1 MPAPAAHRRVRS
13 LRYLFAA
20 ATALGLLAAS
30 CGGDEA
36 APATPAPTAVVAA
49 TSTPAATV
57 TETASATATP
67 TPSPTSTATP
77 APTATATPTP
87 SPTSAATPAPAATAT
102 ATPSPT
108 PTATPT
114 PSPTA
119 TPTPVA
125 TAAPAATAVRLTS
138 IEGIAFEARV
148 EVAVGTTVT
157 WTNQDG
163 VSHTVTAG
171 DRSTDSGTFAQG
183 QTYSLTFTQAGT
195 FAYFCSV
202 HPFMQAVVVVGDGE
216 GVSAPTSA
224 SLDGS
229 GGADSSVSGS
239 DEGTYGY

>member
-1 MPAPAAHRRVRS
+1 MPAPAAHGRVRS
-13 LRYLFAA
+13 LRYLVVAVA
-20 ATALGLLAAS
+20 ALGLLAAS

-36 APATPAPTAVVAA
+36 APATPAPAAMVAA
-49 TSTPAATV
+49 TSTPAAT
-57 TETASATATP
+57 EAATASPTATP

-77 APTATATPTP
+77 TP
-87 SPTSAATPAPAATAT
+87 SPTPTATPAPTATAT

-108 PTATPT
+108 ATPT
-114 PSPTA
+114 
-119 TPTPVA
+119 V
-125 TAAPAATAVRLTS
+125 TAAPAATAVRTTS
-138 IEGIAFEARV
+138 IQGIAFEARI

-171 DRSTDSGTFAQG
+171 DRSTDSGTFTQG

-224 SLDGS
+224 SLDVS
-229 GGADSSVSGS
+229 GGTDSSVSGS